1 LGAAGLYGA
10 GCGGPIFLAM
20 QTFRIGVWRVDPL
33 AGSISRGGETVRLD
47 ARAMGLLV
55 CLAEHAG
62 EVVSIE
68 ALLKEVWA
76 GVIVTSD
83 SVYQAVASL
92 RRVLGDDPKRPIYI
106 ATVPRLGYRLLARV
120 MPVTDDEPP
129 VRRGRVSRWVPIA
142 VAAAGAALVLVLVS
156 LVVGRINRHSAPG
169 ARSIAV
175 VPFIDMTAGMG
186 HEYFA
191 EGMTEEVID
200 KLSQAPG
207 IQVAPPATSLY
218 LTGKQV
224 SVPEIAR
231 ALRVAY
237 VLDGS
242 VRQSGT
248 TLRVA
253 ARLTRGDDGYVVWSQ
268 SYDRPVGDALVIQA
282 DIATQVTRSLLG
294 RVTTHAVGDGQAHGD
309 HVLYEADH
317 LITRGVRAGVVQSR
331 ERQDDEV
338 HHHPYGDTIVDAA
351 HEPVVAQESEP
362 AARPEVKGGHSG
374 GEAVVQ

>member
-1 LGAAGLYGA
+1 
-10 GCGGPIFLAM
+10 M
-20 QTFRIGVWRVDPL
+20 QTFRIGVWRVDPP
-33 AGSISRGGETVRLD
+33 AGSISREGETVRLE
-47 ARAMGLLV
+47 ARVMALLV
-55 CLAEHAG
+55 CLAEHPG

-92 RRVLGDDPKRPIYI
+92 RRVLGDDPKQPIYI
-106 ATVPRLGYRLLARV
+106 ATAPRLGYRLVARV
-120 MPVTDDEPP
+120 MPVADDVPS
-129 VRRGRVSRWVPIA
+129 VRRWRVSRWMP
-142 VAAAGAALVLVLVS
+142 VAAAAAAVLVLA
-156 LVVGRINRHSAPG
+156 LVWLAAARINRQTAPA

-191 EGMTEEVID
+191 EGMTEEVIN

-268 SYDRPVGDALVIQA
+268 SYDRPIGDALVIQA

-294 RVTTHAVGDGQAHGD
+294 RVTAHAVSDG
-309 HVLYEADH
+309 
-317 LITRGVRAGVVQSR
+317 
-331 ERQDDEV
+331 
-338 HHHPYGDTIVDAA
+338 
-351 HEPVVAQESEP
+351 
-362 AARPEVKGGHSG
+362 
-374 GEAVVQ
+374 

>member
-1 LGAAGLYGA
+1 
-10 GCGGPIFLAM
+10 
-20 QTFRIGVWRVDPL
+20 
-33 AGSISRGGETVRLD
+33 
-47 ARAMGLLV
+47 MGLLV

-92 RRVLGDDPKRPIYI
+92 RRVLGDDPKRPVYI
-106 ATVPRLGYRLLARV
+106 ATVPRLGYRLVAA
-120 MPVTDDEPP
+120 VTPATDEILP
-129 VRRGRVSRWVPIA
+129 VRRRRLPRWVPIA
-142 VAAAGAALVLVLVS
+142 GIGAVLVLA
-156 LVVGRINRHSAPG
+156 LVVLAVGRINRQAAPG

-200 KLSQAPG
+200 KLSKAPG

-224 SVPEIAR
+224 SVTEIAR
-231 ALRVAY
+231 TLRVAY

-242 VRQSGT
+242 VRQSGA

-253 ARLTRGDDGYVVWSQ
+253 ARLTRGDDGYVVWSET
-268 SYDRPVGDALVIQA
+268 YDRPVGDALMIQD

-294 RVTTHAVGDGQAHGD
+294 RVAPHAVGDG
-309 HVLYEADH
+309 
-317 LITRGVRAGVVQSR
+317 
-331 ERQDDEV
+331 
-338 HHHPYGDTIVDAA
+338 
-351 HEPVVAQESEP
+351 
-362 AARPEVKGGHSG
+362 
-374 GEAVVQ
+374 